1 MSKHAAII
9 SGEVRKATEE
19 WKQFG
24 EKHDVMFIGDKTREQ
39 LLEELPKLAAQG
51 KYDAIAFMPAGPWQ
65 GDVNAELLGSL
76 EGSLKY
82 INGQG
87 AGFDHVDMEFVTK
100 KLGAFYVNSPQAV
113 SHPTA
118 TTTTIL
124 ILDCIRWT
132 SQLEL
137 STRRG
142 DWKGGAGLTND
153 TRDTLVGIVGMGT
166 IGKIVRDQIQA
177 FGSKVIYSNRRRLP
191 ESEENGA
198 KFVSLDELLSTADL
212 ISLNCP
218 LTPETFHLIGETEF
232 AKMKKGVMIVNT
244 SRGKVIDEHAL
255 VSALESGHVARAGLD
270 VYENEPHPHPF
281 LLTSEQC
288 TVFPHH
294 GGGTQRVV
302 RDAELEIL
310 ENLRAFFETGKAQN
324 AVNSP

>member
-1 MSKHAAII
+1 MPKHAAII
-9 SGEVRKATEE
+9 SGPVLKATEE
-19 WKQFG
+19 WKEFS
-24 EKHDVMFIGDKTREQ
+24 EKYEVTFLADKTREH
-39 LLEELPKLAAQG
+39 LLEELPKLAAKG
-51 KYDAIAFMPAGPWQ
+51 TYDAIAFLPGGPWQ
-65 GDVNAELLGSL
+65 GPVNAELLGAFD
-76 EGSLKY
+76 GSLKY

-87 AGFDHVDMEFVTK
+87 AGFDHVDMEWVTK
-100 KLGAFYVNSPQAV
+100 KLGAFYVNSPNAV

-132 SQLEL
+132 TQLEL

-153 TRDTLVGIVGMGT
+153 TRDMLIGIVGMGT

-198 KFVSLDELLSTADL
+198 KFVSLEELLTTADV

-218 LTPETFHLIGETEF
+218 LTPETFHLIGEKEF

-244 SRGKVIDEHAL
+244 SRGKVIDEPAL
-255 VSALESGHVARAGLD
+255 VAALQSGHVARAGLD
-270 VYENEPHPHPF
+270 VFENEPHPHPF

-294 GGGTQRVV
+294 GGGTQRVI

-310 ENLRAFFETGKAQN
+310 GNLRTFYETGYAQN